1 METEDVL
8 LRLLSPA
15 DSLAEITALLHR
27 AYGGL
32 GAMGLNYT
40 AVDQT
45 PEVTRQR
52 IDGNECYVA
61 EIRGRIVGTVTFHK
75 DQRDR
80 PACACRKDIAFFS
93 QFGVEPELQGAGIGT
108 MLLQCIEARAA
119 ALGFKAL
126 ALDTA
131 IPATHLVRYYEGKG
145 YGKIGEDQFPGK
157 TYRSVVLAKPLEG
170 GGDTR
175 AR

>member
-1 METEDVL
+1 MEIEGVS
-8 LRLLSPA
+8 LRPLAPA
-15 DSLAEITALLHR
+15 DSLAGITALLHR
-27 AYGGL
+27 AYGRL
-32 GAMGLNYT
+32 GNYT

-61 EIRGRIVGTVTFHK
+61 EVKGRIVGTVTPHR

-80 PACACRKDIAFFS
+80 PACACRKDIAYLS
-93 QFGVEPELQGAGIGT
+93 QFGVEPELQGAGIGR

-131 IPATHLVRYYEGKG
+131 SPATHLVRYYERKG
-145 YGKIGEDQFPGK
+145 YGRIGEEQFPGK
-157 TYRSVVLAKPLEG
+157 TYRSVALAKPLAG
-170 GGDTR
+170 T
-175 AR
+175 ATV